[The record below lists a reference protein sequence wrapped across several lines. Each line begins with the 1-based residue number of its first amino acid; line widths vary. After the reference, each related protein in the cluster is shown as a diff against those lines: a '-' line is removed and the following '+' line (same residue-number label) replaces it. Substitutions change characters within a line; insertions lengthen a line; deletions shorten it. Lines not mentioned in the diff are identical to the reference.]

1 MSNTEKRNLKT
12 QKLSLSR
19 ETLRTLSAEGLEG
32 VVGGGLPQ
40 TIVTCR
46 PPPPTLSLAFTCIR

>member
-12 QKLSLSR
+12 RKLSLSR

-32 VVGGGLPQ
+32 VVGGVPSS
-40 TIVTCR
+40 IVTCR
-46 PPPPTLSLAFTCIR
+46 PPPPTLSMAFTCIR

>member
-12 QKLSLSR
+12 RKLSLSR

-32 VVGGGLPQ
+32 VIGGGFPQ

-46 PPPPTLSLAFTCIR
+46 PPPPTLSMAFTCIR